1 MKMIQGEDY
10 DDYKAKLNKLSRNNK
25 VATIIAFIIVL
36 FNLIVIIYNLS

>member
-1 MKMIQGEDY
+1 MIQSEDY
-10 DDYKAKLNKLSRNNK
+10 DDYETKLNKLSRDNK